1 MLRHGGAS
9 GAIFMELL
17 VDSRIAAAR
26 ASESARGTSC
36 IFVMRGA
43 MPATACAVLAMM
55 LRALE
60 RMCAIRDTLH

>member
-17 VDSRIAAAR
+17 VDSRIAAAAR

-43 MPATACAVLAMM
+43 MPATHAQFS
-55 LRALE
+55 R
-60 RMCAIRDTLH
+60 